1 MNKGFQ
7 KMNEINKVFNFPLN
21 IFDTLSITILMIKR
35 R

>member
-7 KMNEINKVFNFPLN
+7 KMNEINKAFNFQPKK
-21 IFDTLSITILMIKR
+21 FDTLSITILLIKR